1 MENEPEL
8 FKPSRLQTKEGWL
21 ELLEEFGHVWFAL
34 DGVRWFVFPEGPHKY
49 GLCRWEGPDAPN
61 FPQWE
66 FESEDDFL
74 NAKLFDGRSILERLG
89 DVLCFE
95 G

>member
-34 DGVRWFVFPEGPHKY
+34 DGMRWFVFPEGPHKY

-66 FESEDDFL
+66 FESEDAFL
-74 NAKLFDGRSILERLG
+74 NAKLFDGRSILERLD

>member
-8 FKPSRLQTKEGWL
+8 FKPSRLQTKEVWL

-66 FESEDDFL
+66 FESEDAFL

>member
-34 DGVRWFVFPEGPHKY
+34 DGVRWFVFLEGPHKY

-61 FPQWE
+61 IPQWE
-66 FESEDDFL
+66 FESEDAFL

>member
-66 FESEDDFL
+66 FESEDAFL